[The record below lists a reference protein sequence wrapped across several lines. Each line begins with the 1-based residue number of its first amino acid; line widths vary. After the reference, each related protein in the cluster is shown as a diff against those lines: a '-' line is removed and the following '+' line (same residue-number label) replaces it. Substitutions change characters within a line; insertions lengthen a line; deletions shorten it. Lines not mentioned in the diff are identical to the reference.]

1 MTRGGTLLPRPLAV
15 ASLCTAVL
23 ICVLA
28 TGTPVQAAASGSST
42 GPIKWS
48 DVTPAYAWAKQAI
61 DYVGATNDWMRD
73 YKAGADGKYPFKP
86 AKIETRG
93 MLAVSMVRAFAPNEA
108 VDPTIVFEDIAP
120 SARLYRYANVAV
132 KMHWMG
138 IDGHGNFGGD
148 TPITMVYLH
157 KVLVRA
163 LGLTATAASIDAMH
177 MTNGTPFK
185 TPKNLGTTMLGMR
198 LGLRYNNADDT
209 KDVLPNSQMSRAQV
223 AYSLYKAAT
232 LDPWVVPYLQAQYA
246 DMTLPNM
253 VPARQA
259 IVEWGLKYVGYP
271 YVWGGEWGFS
281 RPEPGALGGQPVP
294 GFDCSG
300 LAWWLIKSD
309 DGGAWNIAPPRPYG
323 GWNLPQ
329 RVAADQAAGAP
340 AIKFDAMKPGDLAFY
355 DGEGQ
360 GIDHVDVYIGNGWA
374 LDSSSSVGGVS
385 VMWVGDGWYF
395 DHFVHGRRM
404 I

>member
-1 MTRGGTLLPRPLAV
+1 MTPGGTLLPRRLAV
-15 ASLCTAVL
+15 ASLCSAVL
-23 ICVLA
+23 ICILSA
-28 TGTPVQAAASGSST
+28 GTPAQAATNGAST
-42 GPIKWS
+42 GKIRWS
-48 DVTPAYAWAKQAI
+48 DVTPAYAWANQAI

-73 YKAGADGKYPFKP
+73 YKAGKDGRYPFKP
-86 AKIETRG
+86 AKIETRA
-93 MLAVSMVRAFAPNEA
+93 MLAVSMVRAFAPAEP
-108 VDPTIVFEDIAP
+108 VDPTIVFDDIDP

-132 KMHWMG
+132 KLHWMG

-148 TPITMVYLH
+148 TPITMVTLH
-157 KVLVRA
+157 KALVRA
-163 LGLTATAASIDAMH
+163 LGLAATAASIDAMH

-185 TPKNLGTTMLGMR
+185 TPKNLGTTLLGMR

-209 KDVLPNSQMSRAQV
+209 KDVLPGSQMSRAQV
-223 AYSLYKAAT
+223 AYSLFKAAT
-232 LDPWVVPYLQAQYA
+232 LDAWVVPYLEAQYA

-281 RPEPGALGGQPVP
+281 RPEPSALGGQPVP

-300 LAWWLIKSD
+300 FAWWLIKSD
-309 DGGAWNIAPPRPYG
+309 DGGAWNVAPPRPYG

-329 RVAADQAAGAP
+329 RVAADQAGGAP

-374 LDSSSSVGGVS
+374 LDSSSSVGGVT